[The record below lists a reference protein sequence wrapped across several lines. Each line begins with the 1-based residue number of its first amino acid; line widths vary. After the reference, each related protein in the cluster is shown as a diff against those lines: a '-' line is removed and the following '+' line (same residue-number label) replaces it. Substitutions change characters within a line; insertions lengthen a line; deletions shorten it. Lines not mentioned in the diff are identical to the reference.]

1 MIIDRSYYGRVPVKG
16 VQQRLSNFSRGMCN
30 AIAIFQ
36 NAFHF
41 ENNRYAT
48 PPEEMEVVTA
58 VVCQPAA
65 VPGLP
70 ADRSSAFVT
79 DHAAWLS
86 WLKDKGFLKRDHRVV
101 ITTPNEAAAVH
112 VVGRFQSR
120 VAADT
125 SHFVNGRI
133 AENAFIVEQDGYDF
147 SNLVA
152 HGELV
157 SVRYYPVK

>member
-1 MIIDRSYYGRVPVKG
+1 MNIDRSYYGKVSTKG
-16 VQQRLSNFSRGMCN
+16 VQQRLSNFSKGMCN

-36 NAFHF
+36 NAFYF
-41 ENNRYAT
+41 ENSRYAT
-48 PPEEMEVVTA
+48 PSEEMAVVTA
-58 VVCQPAA
+58 VVCQPAP

-70 ADRSSAFVT
+70 SDRASAFVT

-86 WLKDKGFLKRDHRVV
+86 WLKDKGFLKREHRVV
-101 ITTPNEAAAVH
+101 ITSPNEVDALH

-120 VAADT
+120 VTADA
-125 SHFVNGRI
+125 SHFVNGRV
-133 AENAFIVEQDGYDF
+133 ADNTFIVEQDGYEF